1 MLSSRLKPLYDLC
14 QNSINFSESW
24 SDECEHV
31 FQTSKEWLT
40 SDSVLTHYDP
50 KQTIYVICDASS
62 RGVGCVLSHSI
73 DNTEK
78 PVLFASS
85 SLSKAKK
92 KYSNLERK
100 ALAIIFAL
108 KKFHKY
114 LYGRRFVL
122 VTDHQPLQFI
132 FGKNKSIPT
141 SAAARITRWA
151 IMLSGYQ
158 YDIVYKKGMLIGNAD
173 GLSRLPCKNLTG
185 VSDFLYSF
193 NMINKVPLN
202 AFDIAR
208 EISRDL
214 VLLKVKDYTISGW
227 PQHVSD
233 ENLKPYFKKR
243 NELSV
248 EQNCILLGNKV
259 IIPKYLQKEVL
270 DLFHE
275 QHNGI
280 VRSKMLMRSYC
291 WWPNMTLDIE
301 KYVSTCG
308 ICEQCQNF
316 TNSRNL
322 TAWPTALFNFFRVH
336 VDFFYKNKFTFL
348 IKNLDQKSKWVDVKL
363 MTAGTAALETIS
375 KLRDFFSVFGLP
387 AELVSDNGPPFSSND
402 FVMFCQANGI
412 KPIKSPPY
420 HPQSN
425 GQQNGMFKRS
435 KQVWR
440 KPCLGR
446 KIILSQKMLCVT
458 SYKVF
463 YLIIV

>member
-62 RGVGCVLSHSI
+62 RGVGCVFSHSI

-208 EISRDL
+208 EINRDL

-259 IIPKYLQKEVL
+259 IIPKSLQKEVL

-301 KYVSTCG
+301 KYLNVRHMRTVS
-308 ICEQCQNF
+308 
-316 TNSRNL
+316 
-322 TAWPTALFNFFRVH
+322 
-336 VDFFYKNKFTFL
+336 KF
-348 IKNLDQKSKWVDVKL
+348 
-363 MTAGTAALETIS
+363 
-375 KLRDFFSVFGLP
+375 
-387 AELVSDNGPPFSSND
+387 
-402 FVMFCQANGI
+402 
-412 KPIKSPPY
+412 
-420 HPQSN
+420 H
-425 GQQNGMFKRS
+425 
-435 KQVWR
+435 
-440 KPCLGR
+440 
-446 KIILSQKMLCVT
+446 
-458 SYKVF
+458 
-463 YLIIV
+463 